1 MVSFES
7 IDELDAAGVLTLKT
21 HSPSTLRW
29 RLRGQVTHIHS
40 FEATAK
46 PGAKIGL
53 TDSRRYRDLA
63 YALLG

>member
-29 RLRGQVTHIHS
+29 RLAVRLPTSIASKQRR
-40 FEATAK
+40 
-46 PGAKIGL
+46 
-53 TDSRRYRDLA
+53 SRA
-63 YALLG
+63 QK